1 MDTINENEQ
10 LNVYPNGTMIA
21 DRFQIESFLAAGGMA
36 QVYVA
41 RQLNIDRLVAMKVLS
56 PMFSMNPSVVMR
68 FFREA
73 RVIAQLSHPNTVR
86 LFDMGETPDKR
97 LYMAMELLEGAELS
111 DRIRQGRM
119 KPEEALPIV
128 RQVAGSLSEAHSKGI
143 IHRDLKPDNIFLTK
157 LNIVKVLD
165 FGIAKLKQSDDPEER
180 RLTKVGTAPG
190 TPEYMSPEQARGKEL
205 DARSDLYSLGVVLY
219 EMLAGHPPFE
229 EETFLATILMH
240 VQAPPPPLPE
250 DIPVDLRN
258 YVVNRLLAKD
268 PNCRPDNADCFVK
281 ELDELEQKINPSK
294 EQALIDELRTQ
305 LAATKLELLRSCEQ
319 NIIEEAD
326 ADRLYRERVQAAQIR
341 DVSVS
346 NLDARALSAPQMS
359 PSSGQQEFSSL
370 VANKGAS
377 VPPRLAQTAMPP
389 SPNVS
394 MPNPSQSN
402 RPNFPMPNSPNPMYS
417 GVMGAVNAPNPNSVN
432 VQNASN
438 PMYSG
443 VMGAVNG
450 PNPNSLNAQNS
461 PNPMYSGVMG
471 AVNSPNPNALNAQ
484 NASNPMYSGVMG
496 AVNAPNPNSV
506 NVQNASNPMY
516 SGVMGAVNA
525 PNPNALNV
533 QNSPNPMYSGVMG
546 AVNAPNPNALNAQNA
561 SNPMY
566 SGVMGAVN
574 APNPNALNAQNASNP
589 MYSGVMGGMGTSA
602 PRMTNPPRQMAP
614 MPMPTP
620 TSGQMSPSSYGT
632 PSSSRVPESNVRAE
646 APSFSTPGGDSDE
659 SIVPPS
665 PRHLA
670 RSRVPTAS
678 NMPKEPGASD
688 AIDMSESSALG
699 RPRNALTG
707 RAMRKTSTTKSPT
720 FTFMEFAQPLCKSQ
734 KKHIQESLSL
744 AQYIWNASILGPA
757 AVTELFND
765 VKDNPNLRNLVDL
778 MLTRKEKY
786 FSDFHW
792 RIDNMKIEIDDRGDL
807 KLDFDAIGE

>member
-496 AVNAPNPNSV
+496 
-506 NVQNASNPMY
+506 
-516 SGVMGAVNA
+516 
-525 PNPNALNV
+525 
-533 QNSPNPMYSGVMG
+533 
-546 AVNAPNPNALNAQNA
+546 
-561 SNPMY
+561 
-566 SGVMGAVN
+566 
-574 APNPNALNAQNASNP
+574 
-589 MYSGVMGGMGTSA
+589 GMGTSA